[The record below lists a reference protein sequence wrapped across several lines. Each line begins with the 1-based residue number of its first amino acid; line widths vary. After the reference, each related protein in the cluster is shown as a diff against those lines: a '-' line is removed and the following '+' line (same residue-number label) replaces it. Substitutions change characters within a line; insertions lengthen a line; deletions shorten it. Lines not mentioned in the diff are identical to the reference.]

1 MESKRSSL
9 PCPAIIGQRSSLRTD
24 LRDAG
29 AASIKAGV
37 AFTTKKPIKQP
48 RIEHAYNDPREGI
61 GSGTVPP
68 GGYKV
73 R

>member
-9 PCPAIIGQRSSLRTD
+9 PCPAIIGERSSLRTD
-24 LRDAG
+24 LREAG

-37 AFTTKKPIKQP
+37 PFTTKKPIKQP
-48 RIEHAYNDPREGI
+48 KTGGGNDPPEGI
-61 GSGTVPP
+61 GPGSPPP
-68 GGYKV
+68 GAYKV

>member
-1 MESKRSSL
+1 MESKRSDL

-29 AASIKAGV
+29 AASIRAGV
-37 AFTTKKPIKQP
+37 PFTTKKPIKQP
-48 RIEHAYNDPREGI
+48 HTSGVNDPPEGI
-61 GSGTVPP
+61 GPGTPPP
-68 GGYKV
+68 GAYKV

>member
-9 PCPAIIGQRSSLRTD
+9 PCPAIISGRSTLRTD

-29 AASIKAGV
+29 AASYNAGV
-37 AFTTKKPIKQP
+37 PFTTKKPIKQP
-48 RIEHAYNDPREGI
+48 RTGGRDDPPEGI
-61 GSGTVPP
+61 GPGTIPP
-68 GGYKV
+68 GGTKV

>member
-1 MESKRSSL
+1 MESKRSDL
-9 PCPAIIGQRSSLRTD
+9 PCPAIIGGRSTMRTD

-37 AFTTKKPIKQP
+37 PFTTKKPIKLPKTSSTNDPPEGLGAP
-48 RIEHAYNDPREGI
+48 RI
-61 GSGTVPP
+61 PP
-68 GGYKV
+68 GAYKV

>member
-9 PCPAIIGQRSSLRTD
+9 PCPAIIGGRSTMRTD

-37 AFTTKKPIKQP
+37 PFTTAKPIKQP
-48 RIEHAYNDPREGI
+48 KSSGSNDPQEGI
-61 GSGTVPP
+61 GRGAPPP
-68 GGYKV
+68 GAYKV

>member
-9 PCPAIIGQRSSLRTD
+9 PCPAIIGQRSTLRTD

-29 AASIKAGV
+29 AASYNAGV
-37 AFTTKKPIKQP
+37 PFTTKKPIRQP
-48 RIEHAYNDPREGI
+48 KTSSTNDPREGI
-61 GSGTVPP
+61 GSGTVAP

>member
-1 MESKRSSL
+1 MEDKRSSL
-9 PCPAIIGQRSSLRTD
+9 PAPAIIGSRTTLRTD

-48 RIEHAYNDPREGI
+48 KTSGLNDPSEGL
-61 GSGTVPP
+61 GSGTVPA